1 MLIRRKLRRT
11 ARKAAR
17 FAYYV
22 VLRFF
27 DDRCPQVAS
36 SLSFTTLLAAI
47 PLAAVGLSVTAKLP
61 LAPALRNE
69 VQRFVLVN
77 FVPEVGAAV
86 DRTIDDLL
94 ANAGRLTTFGVIGLF
109 FSAFIA
115 LITIQG
121 AFDQIWRVPA
131 SGLVAVRA
139 LILLI
144 VLCIGPELVGVGLLV
159 PAYLLQLAN
168 AAGFAPWMTPLTG
181 IVVLAP
187 PLLEVVGLGLI
198 YILLPRPH
206 VRFREGLSGALVA
219 TVLLEGGKFGFIRYI
234 AGFTDYKAVYGA
246 LSILPVLLLWIYLA
260 WLAVLFGAVVAASMP
275 TSRDAPSPP

>member
-11 ARKAAR
+11 ARKTAR

-47 PLAAVGLSVTAKLP
+47 PLAAVGLSVAANLP

-94 ANAGRLTTFGVIGLF
+94 ANAGR
-109 FSAFIA
+109 
-115 LITIQG
+115 
-121 AFDQIWRVPA
+121 
-131 SGLVAVRA
+131 
-139 LILLI
+139 
-144 VLCIGPELVGVGLLV
+144 
-159 PAYLLQLAN
+159 
-168 AAGFAPWMTPLTG
+168 
-181 IVVLAP
+181 
-187 PLLEVVGLGLI
+187 
-198 YILLPRPH
+198 
-206 VRFREGLSGALVA
+206 
-219 TVLLEGGKFGFIRYI
+219 
-234 AGFTDYKAVYGA
+234 
-246 LSILPVLLLWIYLA
+246 
-260 WLAVLFGAVVAASMP
+260 
-275 TSRDAPSPP
+275 